1 MNETINKLANLIYES
16 NKSITE
22 ISKDANISRQMIYKI
37 LNNKVKTISDDTIN
51 AICKAIN
58 KTPSILYTK
67 EKQQNKQNKITLI
80 GRNGTIEEYIITDE
94 EMTAYQAIFKNREK
108 YNKDNEGNF

>member
-1 MNETINKLANLIYES
+1 MDETINKLANLIYES

-37 LNNKVKTISDDTIN
+37 LNKKVKTVSTDTIN
-51 AICKAIN
+51 AICRAIN

-67 EKQQNKQNKITLI
+67 EKQKNEQNKITLI
-80 GRNGTIEEYIITDE
+80 GRNGTIEEYVLTDE
-94 EMTAYQAIFKNREK
+94 EMAAYQAIFKNHKK
-108 YNKDNEGNF
+108 YDQDNEGNF